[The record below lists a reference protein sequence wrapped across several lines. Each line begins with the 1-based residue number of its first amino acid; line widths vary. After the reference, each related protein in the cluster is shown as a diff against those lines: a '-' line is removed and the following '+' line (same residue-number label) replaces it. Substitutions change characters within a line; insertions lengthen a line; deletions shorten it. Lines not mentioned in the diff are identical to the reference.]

1 MPYFETYTEV
11 EVQVDEFLSSCRER
25 EIREIIEKLK
35 EDGHLS
41 NLNVPI
47 PEEKQSILDKNW
59 NESCQKLSEIRL
71 QMSEEDCQTILNIIK
86 KYWI

>member
-11 EVQVDEFLSSCRER
+11 EVQVDEFLSSCGER

>member
-47 PEEKQSILDKNW
+47 PEEEQSIFDKNW